1 MLKVMR
7 EGFGYVGE
15 SSYIYPVLM
24 IKIKVMSYMKHHLA
38 RLEMMMAEEQGNDLP
53 YKQAYNDQL
62 MIEANGIKIE
72 LYKQE
77 TLKRL
82 GIIKEF
88 YE

>member
-1 MLKVMR
+1 MLKHLATR
-7 EGFGYVGE
+7 DIFR
-15 SSYIYPVLM
+15 IFTVLEHVSAS

-72 LYKQE
+72 LHKQE
-77 TLKRL
+77 TLNRILK
-82 GIIKEF
+82 
-88 YE
+88 

>member
-1 MLKVMR
+1 MLKHLATR
-7 EGFGYVGE
+7 DIFR
-15 SSYIYPVLM
+15 IFTVLEHVSAS

-72 LYKQE
+72 LHKQD
-77 TLKRL
+77 TLNRILK
-82 GIIKEF
+82 
-88 YE
+88 

>member
-1 MLKVMR
+1 LLAVVKVW
-7 EGFGYVGE
+7 
-15 SSYIYPVLM
+15 
-24 IKIKVMSYMKHHLA
+24 IKADKPIHLFFKINVMSYMKHHLA

-72 LYKQE
+72 LHKQE

-82 GIIKEF
+82 GIIK
-88 YE
+88 